1 MKIRLTAVA
10 LVATVAFGVPVA
22 GAQADDGQAVPPA
35 TTETTVPADTTT
47 TVPGDTTTT
56 VPGDTTTTVPGD
68 TTTTVPG
75 DTTTTIPSELPPA
88 TIPLALQDDPRAP
101 LLVNPGDDDS
111 GDIPVNQP
119 VFSSINNAVLTEQL
133 AAATAALA
141 EAQRGAADLQVRIA
155 AAQVRVD
162 DLQAKVDALGAT
174 LADAVRNATN
184 AHDELRR
191 HAVTAFVSG
200 TNEQRLSV
208 LPVSDPV
215 EANVA
220 KRYLENVVKSDDQVV
235 QEHRE
240 AERQLSSNHAALA
253 NDLAVAKGDLANLTA
268 MAAAVA
274 QDVINKTVEV
284 EAYRAGAQVYVNGF
298 VFPVTGEVEF
308 IDSWGYPRMM
318 GTSSAHWHQ
327 GSDIMSPMGTPLV
340 ACESGTLTKI
350 GPAGLGGNRLW
361 VKGDSGTEYYYA
373 HLSAFAE
380 GSVEGK
386 RVNAGDVVGFVGNTG
401 NAAGGPSHLHFEV
414 HPGGGNAVNPYPLLK
429 AAYGAKPMV
438 KVEVDQAALDAARL
452 RLVAQGIIPPGV
464 VVVPA
469 PVDPAPPAPQG

>member
-1 MKIRLTAVA
+1 M
-10 LVATVAFGVPVA
+10 
-22 GAQADDGQAVPPA
+22 
-35 TTETTVPADTTT
+35 
-47 TVPGDTTTT
+47 
-56 VPGDTTTTVPGD
+56 
-68 TTTTVPG
+68 
-75 DTTTTIPSELPPA
+75 
-88 TIPLALQDDPRAP
+88 
-101 LLVNPGDDDS
+101 NPGDDDS
-111 GDIPVNQP
+111 GDIPINQP

-155 AAQVRVD
+155 AAQIRVD

-191 HAVTAFVSG
+191 HAVSAFVSG
-200 TNEQRLSV
+200 TKEQRLAGV
-208 LPVSDPV
+208 PVSDPV

-235 QEHRE
+235 AEHRA
-240 AERQLSSNHAALA
+240 AERQLSSDHATLA
-253 NDLAVAKGDLANLTA
+253 NDLAVAKGELANLTA

-298 VFPVTGEVEF
+298 VFPVAGEVEF
-308 IDSWGYPRMM
+308 IDSWGYPRMS

-327 GSDIMSPMGTPLV
+327 GTDIMSPMGTPLI

-361 VKGDSGTEYYYA
+361 VIGDSGTEYYYA
-373 HLSAFAE
+373 HLSAFAA
-380 GSVEGK
+380 GAVEGK

-401 NAAGGPSHLHFEV
+401 NAAGGPRHLHFEV

-438 KVEVDQAALDAARL
+438 KVEVDQAALDAARR

-469 PVDPAPPAPQG
+469 PPAPPVDPATPPA